1 MKNQLKKVLF
11 GCLMAFL
18 CVLVVS
24 PRWAEAKEST
34 KTIADYVSL
43 SYGNVDNVVLTSSF
57 DDFKSQLEMGAQPLF
72 TPPSGSNTF
81 GVQFS
86 VTLNEP
92 GYLLYRATG
101 YSYVK
106 SPYVKT
112 YRDSSY
118 SLVVRE
124 IYLGCYGVSDSY
136 DYMPVEAGTYYFSL
150 YNLMSFYIGFVP
162 ASNMCSVK
170 GTKQSNGSVYIDIT
184 SLDKKAKITAVAIDG
199 TKSAA
204 SCYKD
209 SWLEGDYDSTNTANV
224 AKILLPE
231 AGKYTVMVEI
241 EYSSECHNRFVYH
254 INTKDLTGNSSKL
267 ETPISILAGTN
278 VIVGNAEPGSTVYAT
293 YNSVDYSVKADKNG
307 VYRLKVKSL
316 KKNKTVKMWQV
327 VNGKTTAEGS
337 FKVVKKY

>member
-43 SYGNVDNVVLTSSF
+43 SRGNVDNVVLASS
-57 DDFKSQLEMGAQPLF
+57 DEDFKNQLEMGANPLF
-72 TPPSGSNTF
+72 TPTNGRYFIGDFAVTF
-81 GVQFS
+81 
-86 VTLNEP
+86 NEP
-92 GYLLYRATG
+92 GYLLYRG
-101 YSYVK
+101 SGSYGDA
-106 SPYVKT
+106 YVKT
-112 YRDSSY
+112 YRDSSM
-118 SLVVRE
+118 SLLVKQLSVGKND
-124 IYLGCYGVSDSY
+124 YY
-136 DYMPVEAGTYYFSL
+136 DYMPVEAGTYYFSMYDL
-150 YNLMSFYIGFVP
+150 KSFYLGFVP
-162 ASNMCSVK
+162 ASNMCNIK

-204 SCYKD
+204 NCYND

-293 YNSVDYSVKADKNG
+293 YNSVDYCVKADKNG

>member
-1 MKNQLKKVLF
+1 
-11 GCLMAFL
+11 MAFL

-34 KTIADYVSL
+34 KTIADYVSV
-43 SYGNVDNVVLTSSF
+43 SDGNVDNVVLASS
-57 DDFKSQLEMGAQPLF
+57 DEDFRNQLEMGATPLF
-72 TPPSGSNTF
+72 SRKSGNKEFDKDFAVTF
-81 GVQFS
+81 
-86 VTLNEP
+86 NES
-92 GYLLYRATG
+92 GYLLYRAAGYTG
-101 YSYVK
+101 YFTD
-106 SPYVKT
+106 PYVKT
-112 YRDSSY
+112 YRDSSK
-118 SLVVRE
+118 SLLVRQL
-124 IYLGCYGVSDSY
+124 ICWGDYY

-162 ASNMCSVK
+162 ASNMCSIK

-209 SWLEGDYDSTNTANV
+209 SWLEGDYESTNTANV

-231 AGKYTVMVEI
+231 SGKYTVMVEI

-293 YNSVDYSVKADKNG
+293 YNSVDYCVKADKNG

-316 KKNKTVKMWQV
+316 KKNK
-327 VNGKTTAEGS
+327 
-337 FKVVKKY
+337 

>member
-43 SYGNVDNVVLTSSF
+43 SHGNVDNVVLASS
-57 DDFKSQLEMGAQPLF
+57 DEDFKNQLEMGANPLF
-72 TPPSGSNTF
+72 TPTNGRYFIGDFAVTF
-81 GVQFS
+81 
-86 VTLNEP
+86 NEP
-92 GYLLYRATG
+92 GYLLYRASG
-101 YSYVK
+101 YYS
-106 SPYVKT
+106 SAYVKT
-112 YRDSSY
+112 YRDSSM
-118 SLVVRE
+118 SLLVKQLSVGE
-124 IYLGCYGVSDSY
+124 NDYY
-136 DYMPVEAGTYYFSL
+136 DYMPVEAGTYYFSMH
-150 YNLMSFYIGFVP
+150 NLMSFYIGFVP

-293 YNSVDYSVKADKNG
+293 YNSVDYCVKADKNG